1 MLAGKIRMLVGLF
14 STHWSV
20 FVPGKILWVEQAA
33 NQKSG
38 QRGVVGKRRML
49 TGDKL
54 KVVWAKFST
63 LSWAFFCLERSANK
77 WPRLK
82 HQISA

>member
-1 MLAGKIRMLVGLF
+1 MRQKIWMLVGLF

-63 LSWAFFCLERSANK
+63 LSCLERSANK